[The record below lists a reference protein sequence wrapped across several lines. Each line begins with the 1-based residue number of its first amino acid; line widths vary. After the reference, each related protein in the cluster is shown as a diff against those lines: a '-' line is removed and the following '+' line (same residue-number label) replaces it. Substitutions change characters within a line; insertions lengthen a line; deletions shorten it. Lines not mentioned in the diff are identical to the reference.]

1 MEGDLLGFREKVIGV
16 AVQRQLADAAHRNEF
31 LRDDLGRVEE
41 VEVEFELVLFLDDLQ
56 AQLPLR
62 IVAALD
68 RLEEVATV
76 KIGIL
81 ARDLLR
87 LIPDKG
93 LHAFDRF
100 PVELDEAGLARS
112 GMPERRGVPVHAN
125 TSPPSTRAR

>member
-16 AVQRQLADAAHRNEF
+16 SVQRQLADAAHRNEF

-41 VEVEFELVLFLDDLQ
+41 VEVEFELVLFIDDLQ
-56 AQLPLR
+56 AQLPLG

-87 LIPDKG
+87 LIPSRFGAIPKPTVKVRMEENG
-93 LHAFDRF
+93 KIWRTHACRPLR
-100 PVELDEAGLARS
+100 PV
-112 GMPERRGVPVHAN
+112 
-125 TSPPSTRAR
+125 SP